1 MFDVWRLR
9 RERRKLVAA
18 ADRDAA
24 AALKADELQRSH
36 QIAADCYLACQRIDD
51 RIARFLD
58 LEIRQDTQELDIALP
73 SIEEKEM
80 WHHDPDG
87 GVFLTSRGRLHLRK
101 LVDAEKARRFE
112 IKTLWVTKFWLPLL
126 AALVGIIGALTGLAA
141 VLQHKK

>member
-9 RERRKLVAA
+9 RERRKLVAG

-24 AALKADELQRSH
+24 AALKADELQRSY

-58 LEIRQDTQELDIALP
+58 LEIRQDTQELDIALT